1 MKYAPLTN
9 FIRGSQAPS
18 VGVSKDVISPV
29 NGELLATVPIS
40 VDSDLPSAV
49 GAAAGAFPA
58 WASLTLRQRCDV
70 FYRYRNLLQDN
81 LDELSR
87 VCHEE
92 NGKTIS
98 ESNAEVLKAIELS
111 ELACSLPNLL
121 TGETSEVSPG
131 FNCSI
136 QQAPLGVVSCITPFN
151 FPIMV
156 PHWTIPM
163 ALALGN
169 TMVFKPS
176 EQVPLSGSRIAELLT
191 EAGLPDGVF
200 NVVHGDRQIV
210 ESICDNAQIQAI
222 TFVGSTPVA
231 RAVYTRATS
240 TGKRALAMGGAKN
253 HLIVMPDADVE
264 HTAANVAAS
273 ACGCAGQRCMA
284 AATMVAVGDVDHIVE
299 QVVIQ
304 SEGLVPG
311 DNLGAVISANAKTKI
326 EGYITEAVEQG
337 ATLLLDGRGATVEG
351 CENGTYVGPTVLD
364 NVSPDMTI
372 AAAEV
377 FGPVLS
383 IIRAANLEEAIA
395 VENASSYGNAAV
407 VYTQDGQVAREFT
420 DRANAGMVGVN
431 VGVPVPR
438 EPFGFGGWN
447 DSRFGVGDI
456 TGRGSIQF
464 WTQSKKITSHWVQ

>member
-18 VGVSKDVISPV
+18 AGVSKDVISPV

-40 VDSDLPSAV
+40 VDSDLQSAV

-58 WASLTLRQRCDV
+58 WAALTLRQRCDV

-81 LDELSR
+81 MDELSR

-92 NGKTIS
+92 NGKTIR

-176 EQVPLSGSRIAELLT
+176 EVTPLSALKL
-191 EAGLPDGVF
+191 ADGL
-200 NVVHGDRQIV
+200 Q
-210 ESICDNAQIQAI
+210 AQ
-222 TFVGSTPVA
+222 
-231 RAVYTRATS
+231 
-240 TGKRALAMGGAKN
+240 
-253 HLIVMPDADVE
+253 
-264 HTAANVAAS
+264 
-273 ACGCAGQRCMA
+273 
-284 AATMVAVGDVDHIVE
+284 
-299 QVVIQ
+299 
-304 SEGLVPG
+304 
-311 DNLGAVISANAKTKI
+311 
-326 EGYITEAVEQG
+326 
-337 ATLLLDGRGATVEG
+337 
-351 CENGTYVGPTVLD
+351 
-364 NVSPDMTI
+364 
-372 AAAEV
+372 
-377 FGPVLS
+377 
-383 IIRAANLEEAIA
+383 
-395 VENASSYGNAAV
+395 
-407 VYTQDGQVAREFT
+407 
-420 DRANAGMVGVN
+420 
-431 VGVPVPR
+431 
-438 EPFGFGGWN
+438 
-447 DSRFGVGDI
+447 
-456 TGRGSIQF
+456 
-464 WTQSKKITSHWVQ
+464 